1 MRADKLCIYF
11 RRSNVI
17 TRILVLALL
26 GATSA
31 SAADVLPLS
40 AAQKQ
45 NLGIVTAVA
54 VAQDASPALAYT
66 ARVTLPPASVRVAAA
81 AGAGLVTQLH
91 VQAGDTV
98 KRGAPLVTL
107 SMPGLADAQNALTQ
121 ARLRSQLAASN
132 AARDEKLFSEGLI
145 AESRLRAT
153 RSEAQSAR
161 ASLAAA
167 QTALSLM
174 GTGKVTGSTITLTA
188 PITGV
193 VTESVAEP
201 GQRVDAGMALVKVA
215 DLSKLALEIPLSTAQ
230 ARQVAIGQSVT
241 VADSAA
247 SGRVTA
253 LLPQLNASQ
262 SVLARASLADP
273 QKLLRPGQSVQVAI
287 AGESAPVG
295 DARAAQGTQPTLSL
309 VVPAAALVWK
319 GSLPYVFVE
328 TAQGFVP
335 TPVQLIRQNASQA
348 EVTGLVAGSRVAAKG
363 VAALKAQWLGE

>member
-1 MRADKLCIYF
+1 
-11 RRSNVI
+11 VI
-17 TRILVLALL
+17 NRILVLALL
-26 GATSA
+26 GAA
-31 SAADVLPLS
+31 PAYAADVLPLT

-54 VAQDASPALAYT
+54 ATQTASPALTYP

-81 AGAGLVTQLH
+81 AGTGLVTQLH

-107 SMPGLADAQNALTQ
+107 SMAGLADAQNALTQ
-121 ARLRSQLAASN
+121 ARLRAQLAASN

-174 GTGKVTGSTITLTA
+174 GTGKVAGSTLTLTA
-188 PITGV
+188 PIAGV
-193 VTESVAEP
+193 VTESVAQP

-230 ARQVAIGQSVT
+230 ARQVAVGQSVT
-241 VADSAA
+241 VVDSEAH
-247 SGRVTA
+247 GHVTA
-253 LLPQLNASQ
+253 LLPQLDASQ
-262 SVLARASLADP
+262 SVLARASLVDP
-273 QKLLRPGQSVQVAI
+273 QGLLRPGQSVQAAL
-287 AGESAPVG
+287 AGA
-295 DARAAQGTQPTLSL
+295 AAAQTLA
-309 VVPAAALVWK
+309 VPASALVWK
-319 GSLPYVFVE
+319 INVPYVFVE
-328 TAQGFVP
+328 TPRGFVP
-335 TPVQLIRQNASQA
+335 TRVQLVRQNASTA
-348 EVTGLVAGSRVAAKG
+348 EVGGLAAGSRVVVKG
-363 VAALKAQWLGE
+363 VSALKAQWLAE

>member
-1 MRADKLCIYF
+1 MIAGYV
-11 RRSNVI
+11 S

-26 GATSA
+26 GAA
-31 SAADVLPLS
+31 PAFAADVLPLS
-40 AAQKQ
+40 AAQKK
-45 NLGIVTAVA
+45 NLGIVTVVA
-54 VAQDASPALAYT
+54 TTQDTSPALAYT

-107 SMPGLADAQNALTQ
+107 SMTGLAEAQNALTQ

-153 RSEAQSAR
+153 RSEAQSAH
-161 ASLAAA
+161 ASLVAA
-167 QTALSLM
+167 QTALSMM
-174 GTGKVTGSTITLTA
+174 GAGKVTGSSITLTA
-188 PITGV
+188 PIAGV

-215 DLSKLALEIPLSTAQ
+215 DLSNLALEIPLSTIQ
-230 ARQVAIGQSVT
+230 ARQVAVGQSVT
-241 VADSAA
+241 VADSKA
-247 SGRVTA
+247 SGRVIA

-262 SVLARASLADP
+262 SVLARASLVDP
-273 QKLLRPGQSVQVAI
+273 DKLLRPGQSVQVAL
-287 AGESAPVG
+287 AGTSASQGKQP
-295 DARAAQGTQPTLSL
+295 AQTLI
-309 VVPAAALVWK
+309 VPAAALVWQA
-319 GSLPYVFVE
+319 SRPYVFVE

-348 EVTGLVAGSRVAAKG
+348 EVTGLAGGSRVAAKG

>member
-1 MRADKLCIYF
+1 MIAGYV
-11 RRSNVI
+11 S

-26 GATSA
+26 GAA
-31 SAADVLPLS
+31 PAFAADVLPLS
-40 AAQKQ
+40 AAQKK
-45 NLGIVTAVA
+45 NLGIVTVVA
-54 VAQDASPALAYT
+54 ATQDTSPALAYT
-66 ARVTLPPASVRVAAA
+66 ARVTLPPTSVRVAAA

-107 SMPGLADAQNALTQ
+107 SMTGPAEAQNALTQ
-121 ARLRSQLAASN
+121 APLRSQLAASN

-153 RSEAQSAR
+153 RSEAQSAH
-161 ASLAAA
+161 ASLIAA
-167 QTALSLM
+167 QTALSMM
-174 GTGKVTGSTITLTA
+174 GAGKVTGSSITLTA
-188 PITGV
+188 PIAGV

-215 DLSKLALEIPLSTAQ
+215 DLSNLALEIPLSTIQ
-230 ARQVAIGQSVT
+230 ARQVAVGQSVT
-241 VADSAA
+241 VTDSKA
-247 SGRVTA
+247 SGRVIA

-262 SVLARASLADP
+262 SVLARASLVDP
-273 QKLLRPGQSVQVAI
+273 DKLLRPGQSVQVAL
-287 AGESAPVG
+287 AGTSASQGKQPAQTLIVPV
-295 DARAAQGTQPTLSL
+295 
-309 VVPAAALVWK
+309 AALVWQA
-319 GSLPYVFVE
+319 SRPYVFVE

-348 EVTGLVAGSRVAAKG
+348 EVTGLAGGSRVAAKG

>member
-1 MRADKLCIYF
+1 MIAGYV
-11 RRSNVI
+11 S

-26 GATSA
+26 GAA
-31 SAADVLPLS
+31 PAFAADVLPLS
-40 AAQKQ
+40 AAQKK
-45 NLGIVTAVA
+45 NLGIVTVVA
-54 VAQDASPALAYT
+54 TTQDTSPALAYT

-98 KRGAPLVTL
+98 KRGAPLLTL
-107 SMPGLADAQNALTQ
+107 SMTGLAEAQNALTQ

-153 RSEAQSAR
+153 RSEAQSAH
-161 ASLAAA
+161 ASLVAA
-167 QTALSLM
+167 QTALSMM
-174 GTGKVTGSTITLTA
+174 GAGKVTGSSITLTA
-188 PITGV
+188 PIAGV

-215 DLSKLALEIPLSTAQ
+215 DLSNLALEIPLSTIQ
-230 ARQVAIGQSVT
+230 ARQVAVGQSVT
-241 VADSAA
+241 VADSKA
-247 SGRVTA
+247 SGRVIA

-262 SVLARASLADP
+262 SVLARASLVDP
-273 QKLLRPGQSVQVAI
+273 DKLLRPGQSVQVAL
-287 AGESAPVG
+287 AGTSASQGKQP
-295 DARAAQGTQPTLSL
+295 AQTLI
-309 VVPAAALVWK
+309 VPAAALVWQA
-319 GSLPYVFVE
+319 SRPYVFVE

-348 EVTGLVAGSRVAAKG
+348 EVTGLAGGSRVAAKG

>member
-1 MRADKLCIYF
+1 MIAGYV
-11 RRSNVI
+11 S

-26 GATSA
+26 GAA
-31 SAADVLPLS
+31 PAFAADILPLS
-40 AAQKQ
+40 AAQKK
-45 NLGIVTAVA
+45 NLGIVTVVA
-54 VAQDASPALAYT
+54 ATQDASPALAYT

-107 SMPGLADAQNALTQ
+107 SMTGLAEAQNALTQ
-121 ARLRSQLAASN
+121 ARLRAQLAASN

-153 RSEAQSAR
+153 RSEAQSAH

-167 QTALSLM
+167 QTALSMM
-174 GTGKVTGSTITLTA
+174 GAGKVTGSSITLTA
-188 PITGV
+188 PIAGV

-215 DLSKLALEIPLSTAQ
+215 DLSNLALEIPLSTIQ
-230 ARQVAIGQSVT
+230 ARQVAVGQSVT
-241 VADSAA
+241 VAGSKA
-247 SGRVTA
+247 SGRVIA

-262 SVLARASLADP
+262 SVLARASLVDP
-273 QKLLRPGQSVQVAI
+273 DKLLRPGQSVQVAL
-287 AGESAPVG
+287 AGTSVSQG
-295 DARAAQGTQPTLSL
+295 KQTAQTLI
-309 VVPAAALVWK
+309 VPAAALVWQA
-319 GSLPYVFVE
+319 SLPYVFVE
-328 TAQGFVP
+328 TAQGFAP

-348 EVTGLVAGSRVAAKG
+348 EVTGLATGSRVAAKG

>member
-1 MRADKLCIYF
+1 M
-11 RRSNVI
+11 I
-17 TRILVLALL
+17 TRMLVLALF
-26 GATSA
+26 SA
-31 SAADVLPLS
+31 APAFAADVLPLT
-40 AAQKQ
+40 AAQKK
-45 NLGIVTAVA
+45 NLGIATVA
-54 VAQDASPALAYT
+54 AATQTASPALTYT

-167 QTALSLM
+167 QSAMSLM
-174 GTGKVTGSTITLTA
+174 GTGKVAGSAITLTA
-188 PITGV
+188 PIAGV

-215 DLSKLALEIPLSTAQ
+215 DLSQLALEIPLSTTQ
-230 ARQVAIGQSVT
+230 ARQVAVGQSVT
-241 VADSAA
+241 VADSEAR
-247 SGRVTA
+247 GRVTA
-253 LLPQLNASQ
+253 LLPQLSASQ
-262 SVLARASLADP
+262 SVLARASLVDP
-273 QKLLRPGQSVQVAI
+273 QKRLRPGQSVQVAL
-287 AGESAPVG
+287 AGVSAPVG
-295 DARAAQGTQPTLSL
+295 GAQSAHSL
-309 VVPAAALVWK
+309 VVPATALVWK
-319 GSLPYVFVE
+319 ASQPYVFVE
-328 TAQGFVP
+328 TAQGFTP

-348 EVTGLVAGSRVAAKG
+348 EVSGLAAGSRVAAKG

>member
-1 MRADKLCIYF
+1 MIAGYV
-11 RRSNVI
+11 S

-26 GATSA
+26 GAA
-31 SAADVLPLS
+31 PAFAADVLPLS
-40 AAQKQ
+40 AAQKK
-45 NLGIVTAVA
+45 NLGIVTVVA
-54 VAQDASPALAYT
+54 ATQDASPALAYT

-98 KRGAPLVTL
+98 KRGVPLVTL

-132 AARDEKLFSEGLI
+132 AARDEKLFGEGLI

-153 RSEAQSAR
+153 RSEAQSAH
-161 ASLAAA
+161 ASLVAA
-167 QTALSLM
+167 QTALSMM
-174 GTGKVTGSTITLTA
+174 GAGKVTGSSITLTA
-188 PITGV
+188 PIAGV

-215 DLSKLALEIPLSTAQ
+215 DLSNLALEIPLSTIQ
-230 ARQVAIGQSVT
+230 ARQVAVGQSVT
-241 VADSAA
+241 VADSKA
-247 SGRVTA
+247 SGRVIA

-262 SVLARASLADP
+262 SVLARASLVDP
-273 QKLLRPGQSVQVAI
+273 DKLLRPGQSVQVAL
-287 AGESAPVG
+287 AGTSVPQG
-295 DARAAQGTQPTLSL
+295 KQPAQTLI
-309 VVPAAALVWK
+309 VPAAALVWK
-319 GSLPYVFVE
+319 ASQPYVFVE
-328 TAQGFVP
+328 TAQGFAP

-348 EVTGLVAGSRVAAKG
+348 EVTGLAAGSRVAAKG

>member
-1 MRADKLCIYF
+1 MIAGYV
-11 RRSNVI
+11 S

-26 GATSA
+26 GAA
-31 SAADVLPLS
+31 PAFAADVLPLS
-40 AAQKQ
+40 AAQKK
-45 NLGIVTAVA
+45 NLGIVTVVA
-54 VAQDASPALAYT
+54 ATQDASLALAYT

-107 SMPGLADAQNALTQ
+107 SMTGLAEAQNALTQ

-132 AARDEKLFSEGLI
+132 AARDEKLFGEGLI

-153 RSEAQSAR
+153 RSEAQSAH

-167 QTALSLM
+167 QTALSMM
-174 GTGKVTGSTITLTA
+174 GAGKVTGSSITLTA
-188 PITGV
+188 PIAGV

-215 DLSKLALEIPLSTAQ
+215 DLSNLALEIPLSTIQ
-230 ARQVAIGQSVT
+230 ARQVAVGQSVT
-241 VADSAA
+241 VADSKA
-247 SGRVTA
+247 SGRVIA

-262 SVLARASLADP
+262 SVLARASLVDP
-273 QKLLRPGQSVQVAI
+273 DKLLRPGQSVQVAL
-287 AGESAPVG
+287 AGTSVPQG
-295 DARAAQGTQPTLSL
+295 KQPAQTLI
-309 VVPAAALVWK
+309 VPAAALVWQA
-319 GSLPYVFVE
+319 SRPYVFVE
-328 TAQGFVP
+328 TAQGFAP

-348 EVTGLVAGSRVAAKG
+348 EVSGLAAGSRVAAKG

>member
-1 MRADKLCIYF
+1 MIADYV
-11 RRSNVI
+11 S
-17 TRILVLALL
+17 TRILALALL
-26 GATSA
+26 GAA
-31 SAADVLPLS
+31 PAFAADILPLS
-40 AAQKQ
+40 AAQKK
-45 NLGIVTAVA
+45 NLGIVIVSAA
-54 VAQDASPALAYT
+54 AQDTSPALAYT

-132 AARDEKLFSEGLI
+132 AARDEKLFGEGLI

-167 QTALSLM
+167 QTALSMM
-174 GTGKVTGSTITLTA
+174 GTGKVAGSAITLTA
-188 PITGV
+188 PIAGV

-215 DLSKLALEIPLSTAQ
+215 DLSKLALEIPLSTTQ
-230 ARQVAIGQSVT
+230 ARQVAVGQSVT
-241 VADSAA
+241 VADSQA

-262 SVLARASLADP
+262 SVLARASLVDP
-273 QKLLRPGQSVQVAI
+273 QQRLRPGQSVQVAI
-287 AGESAPVG
+287 TGVSAPAG
-295 DARAAQGTQPTLSL
+295 GAQPASSL

-319 GSLPYVFVE
+319 ASLPYVFVE
-328 TAQGFVP
+328 TAQGFAA
-335 TPVQLIRQNASQA
+335 TPVRLVRQNASQA
-348 EVTGLVAGSRVAAKG
+348 EVTGLAAGSRVAAKG
-363 VAALKAQWLGE
+363 VAALKSQWLGE

>member
-1 MRADKLCIYF
+1 MIAGYV
-11 RRSNVI
+11 S

-26 GATSA
+26 GAA
-31 SAADVLPLS
+31 PAFAADVLPLS
-40 AAQKQ
+40 AAQKK
-45 NLGIVTAVA
+45 NLGIVTVVA
-54 VAQDASPALAYT
+54 ATQDASPALAYT

-107 SMPGLADAQNALTQ
+107 SMTGLAEAQNALTQ

-153 RSEAQSAR
+153 RSEAQSAH
-161 ASLAAA
+161 ASLIAA
-167 QTALSLM
+167 QTALSMM
-174 GTGKVTGSTITLTA
+174 GAGKVTGSSITLTA
-188 PITGV
+188 PIAGV

-215 DLSKLALEIPLSTAQ
+215 DLSNLALEIPLSTIQ
-230 ARQVAIGQSVT
+230 ARQVAVGQSVT
-241 VADSAA
+241 VTDSKA
-247 SGRVTA
+247 SGRVIA

-262 SVLARASLADP
+262 SVLARASLVDP
-273 QKLLRPGQSVQVAI
+273 DKLLRPGQSVQVAL
-287 AGESAPVG
+287 AGTSASQGKQP
-295 DARAAQGTQPTLSL
+295 AQTLI
-309 VVPAAALVWK
+309 VPAAALVWQA
-319 GSLPYVFVE
+319 SRPYVFVE

-348 EVTGLVAGSRVAAKG
+348 EVTGLAAGSRVAAKG

>member
-1 MRADKLCIYF
+1 MIAGYV
-11 RRSNVI
+11 S

-26 GATSA
+26 GAA
-31 SAADVLPLS
+31 PAFAADVLPLS
-40 AAQKQ
+40 AAQKK
-45 NLGIVTAVA
+45 NLGIVTVVA
-54 VAQDASPALAYT
+54 ATQDASLALAYT

-107 SMPGLADAQNALTQ
+107 SMTGLAEAQNALTQ

-132 AARDEKLFSEGLI
+132 AARDEKLFGEGLI

-153 RSEAQSAR
+153 RSEAQSAH

-167 QTALSLM
+167 QTALSMM
-174 GTGKVTGSTITLTA
+174 GAGKVTGSSITLTA
-188 PITGV
+188 PIAGV

-215 DLSKLALEIPLSTAQ
+215 DLSNLALEIPLSTIQ
-230 ARQVAIGQSVT
+230 ARQVAVGQSVT
-241 VADSAA
+241 VADSQA
-247 SGRVTA
+247 SGRVIA

-262 SVLARASLADP
+262 SVLARASLVDP
-273 QKLLRPGQSVQVAI
+273 DKLLRPGQSVQVAL
-287 AGESAPVG
+287 AGTSVPQG
-295 DARAAQGTQPTLSL
+295 KQPAQTLI
-309 VVPAAALVWK
+309 VPAAALVWQA
-319 GSLPYVFVE
+319 SRPYVFVE
-328 TAQGFVP
+328 TAQGFAP

-348 EVTGLVAGSRVAAKG
+348 EVSGLAAGSRVAAKG

>member
-1 MRADKLCIYF
+1 MIAGYV
-11 RRSNVI
+11 S

-26 GATSA
+26 GAA
-31 SAADVLPLS
+31 PAFAADVLPLS
-40 AAQKQ
+40 AAQKK
-45 NLGIVTAVA
+45 NLGIVTVVA
-54 VAQDASPALAYT
+54 TTQDTSPALAYT

-107 SMPGLADAQNALTQ
+107 SMTGLAEAQNALTQ

-153 RSEAQSAR
+153 RSEAQSAH
-161 ASLAAA
+161 ASLVAA
-167 QTALSLM
+167 QTALSMM
-174 GTGKVTGSTITLTA
+174 GAGKVTGSSITLTA
-188 PITGV
+188 PIAGV

-215 DLSKLALEIPLSTAQ
+215 DLSNLTLEIPLSTIQ

-241 VADSAA
+241 VADSKA

-262 SVLARASLADP
+262 SVLARASLVDP
-273 QKLLRPGQSVQVAI
+273 DKLLRPGQSVQVAL
-287 AGESAPVG
+287 AGTSAS
-295 DARAAQGTQPTLSL
+295 QGTQPAQTLI
-309 VVPAAALVWK
+309 VPAAALVWQA
-319 GSLPYVFVE
+319 SRPYVFVE

-348 EVTGLVAGSRVAAKG
+348 EVTGLAGGSRVAAKG

>member
-1 MRADKLCIYF
+1 MIAGYV
-11 RRSNVI
+11 S

-26 GATSA
+26 GAA
-31 SAADVLPLS
+31 PAFAADVLPLS
-40 AAQKQ
+40 AAQKK
-45 NLGIVTAVA
+45 NLGIVTVVA
-54 VAQDASPALAYT
+54 ATQDASPALAYT

-107 SMPGLADAQNALTQ
+107 SMTGLAEAQNALTQ
-121 ARLRSQLAASN
+121 ARLRAQLAASN

-153 RSEAQSAR
+153 RSEALSAH

-167 QTALSLM
+167 QTALSMM
-174 GTGKVTGSTITLTA
+174 GAGKVTGSSITLTA
-188 PITGV
+188 PIAGV

-215 DLSKLALEIPLSTAQ
+215 DLSNLALEIPLSTIQ
-230 ARQVAIGQSVT
+230 ARQVAVGQSVT
-241 VADSAA
+241 VAGSKA
-247 SGRVTA
+247 SGRVIA

-262 SVLARASLADP
+262 SVLARASLVDP
-273 QKLLRPGQSVQVAI
+273 DKLLRPGQSVQVAL
-287 AGESAPVG
+287 AGTSVSQG
-295 DARAAQGTQPTLSL
+295 KQTAQTLI
-309 VVPAAALVWK
+309 VPAAALVWQA
-319 GSLPYVFVE
+319 SLPYVFVE
-328 TAQGFVP
+328 TAQGFAP

-348 EVTGLVAGSRVAAKG
+348 EVTGLATGSRVAAKG